1 MNFET
6 FDYKGSTFTVWEYD
20 NYFLVIVDDETHKL
34 DSLADVHEF
43 IQYYK
48 YYA

>member
-6 FDYKGSTFTVWEYD
+6 FEYKGSTFTVIEETD
-20 NYFLVIVDDETHKL
+20 CFIVVVDDETHQL